1 MTQTLRT
8 SPVRLLPPE
17 ITSLYI
23 QPTADGCYLLDRR
36 DGIILAQIERHEH
49 QPGAWMVELCEDV
62 VQLHKHTGTL
72 ATAIR
77 WAEQG
82 IAELDHVH
90 RYGEMPDYVSIPAKG
105 WPHTKT
111 TGALADALEALA
123 ANLRA
128 FDLTLPRHTD
138 ISLEVLVMDFGT
150 DKAAVK
156 ATKMQAVDALIAGL
170 ALPAAEDRSRADSK
184 MHYGTPHASDGGSRH
199 QGGLDVDVT
208 TIVDRDAAVLA
219 ARVAELEAQLATK
232 GGAA

>member
-1 MTQTLRT
+1 MTQPIRT
-8 SPVRLLPPE
+8 SPAMLLPPE
-17 ITSLYI
+17 ITSLYV
-23 QPTADGCYLLDRR
+23 QPKADGCYLLDRR
-36 DGIILAQIERHEH
+36 DGVILAQIDAHKDGA
-49 QPGAWMVELCEDV
+49 GAWLIELCEDV

-82 IAELDHVH
+82 IAELDHFAM
-90 RYGEMPDYVSIPAKG
+90 YGEMPDYVTVPRRP

-111 TGALADALEALA
+111 TEALADALEALA

-138 ISLEVLVMDFGT
+138 ISLEVLVMNFGT
-150 DKAAVK
+150 DRAAVK

-199 QGGLDVDVT
+199 QGGLDVAVT

-219 ARVAELEAQLATK
+219 VRVAELEAQLAAK